1 MSNNDY
7 TYNVLIARFR
17 DFVEGHY
24 ILKRFTHGQI
34 ADADLA
40 KNNLYP
46 WLHVVPEGINFSE
59 GTKAY
64 NFSVMIAD
72 LPREKEE
79 KNTYQAEVISDCLQI
94 FSDLIATI
102 ENGTLFGRDVVL
114 GTPVNVEAFIQEQS
128 NSLTGVE
135 GSITINVD
143 YNWNAC
149 DVPANFNPFT
159 PITGEPPT
167 FSPLHFDNSLN
178 LDGNSVTLDNDIDE
192 PGNTYYYG
200 TNSEGVKGWYALPS
214 GNTFTCNDVDAC
226 PTILG
231 MLQDITDLQNDK
243 ANSGDLGAVAFSND
257 YNDLDN
263 LPAVVLTAPNLDTQR
278 SAGLGNEYNIGDVV
292 HYAGNIY
299 RCLAT
304 NSGIIPTDPVYW
316 ALVGPGYPTR
326 QNIID
331 YNATTGDAQIINKPN
346 LFSGDYDDLTNKPA
360 LAAVATSGDYN
371 DLDNLPS
378 LFSGDY
384 GDLTNAPTLATVATT
399 GDYNDLL
406 NTPDLSGYGDM
417 LKSTYD
423 VDNDGVVDMAKK
435 EVVEVINKTGATLT
449 KGTICYIK
457 TTSSSGTHPEVLKA
471 NANSEATSSKT
482 MGAIYED
489 LPNNQ
494 VGFLVT
500 SGEVRNL
507 DTSAYNTGSMLWLA
521 TTDGQVTTTPPAE
534 PNHAVFIGHVTRSQN
549 VNGRV
554 LYAIQNGYELTEIHG
569 VLCPSP
575 ATNDVL
581 KYDGSLWVNSA
592 LTKSDVGLANVD
604 NTSDANKPISTA
616 TQNALNG
623 KAAVNSGRSI
633 LQVTYAGSGLTAGQ
647 VTFANFSNI
656 AGSATEA
663 PRRLPLPIACT
674 LSNFYILTSSTQP
687 ASGTLVLTIR
697 KNSADTALVIT
708 VASNSVAGVY
718 ANTANNATFVAGDL
732 MCIRFNNNATAT
744 SAGFTS
750 FSCLMSI

>member
-167 FSPLHFDNSLN
+167 FSPLHFNDSLN
-178 LDGNSVTLDNDIDE
+178 LDGNSVTLDNDIE
-192 PGNTYYYG
+192 APGNTYYYG

-214 GNTFTCNDVDAC
+214 GSSFTCDDVATC
-226 PTILG
+226 STIVD
-231 MLQDITDLQNDK
+231 MLADIANK
-243 ANSGDLGAVAFSND
+243 ANSADLGAVAFSND

-331 YNATTGDAQIINKPN
+331 YNATTGDAQIINKPT

-457 TTSSSGTHPEVLKA
+457 TVGSSGTHPEVLKA
-471 NANSEATSSKT
+471 NASSEATSSKT
-482 MGAIYED
+482 MGAIYVD

-507 DTSAYNTGSMLWLA
+507 DTSAYNTGAMLWLA

-549 VNGRV
+549 GNGRV
-554 LYAIQNGYELTEIHG
+554 LYAIQNGYELNEIHG
-569 VLCPSP
+569 VQCPSP

-592 LTKSDVGLANVD
+592 LSKSDVGLANVD

-616 TQNALNG
+616 TQTALDTKISVSKSLISGNHG
-623 KAAVNSGRSI
+623 NS
-633 LQVTYAGSGLTAGQ
+633 VVTAGGTSYSGFYGG
-647 VTFANFSNI
+647 TFVNI
-656 AGSATEA
+656 ATEFQ
-663 PRRLPLPIACT
+663 RRT
-674 LSNFYILTSSTQP
+674 LIPAAGTLKNWAMNVGNQP
-687 ASGTLVLTIR
+687 ATGALVFTLR
-697 KNSADTALVIT
+697 KNAVDTAYTIT
-708 VASNSVAGVY
+708 VAANSVTGIFPSTPNGNSLAVVY
-718 ANTANNATFVAGDL
+718 GD
-732 MCIRFNNNATAT
+732 IISFKAQNFATAST
-744 SAGFTS
+744 GAIVLS
-750 FSCLMSI
+750 SIILEI

>member
-72 LPREKEE
+72 LPREKED

-102 ENGTLFGRDVVL
+102 ENGTLFGREVVL

-167 FSPLHFDNSLN
+167 FSPLHFNDSLN
-178 LDGNSVTLDNDIDE
+178 LDGNSVTLDNDVE
-192 PGNTYYYG
+192 LPGNTFYYG
-200 TNSEGVKGWYALPS
+200 TNSEGIKGWYALPS
-214 GNTFTCNDVDAC
+214 GSSFTCADVDAC
-226 PTILG
+226 PTIVA
-231 MLQDITDLQNDK
+231 MLADIANK
-243 ANSGDLGAVAFSND
+243 ANSADLGAVAFSND

-263 LPAVVLTAPNLDTQR
+263 LPAIVLTAPNIDSQR
-278 SAGLGNEYNIGDVV
+278 SAELGNEYQVGDVV
-292 HYAGNIY
+292 HSGGNIY

-304 NSGIIPTDPVYW
+304 NSGIAVTDPAYW
-316 ALVGPGYPTR
+316 VLIGPGYPTR
-326 QNIID
+326 QTIID
-331 YNATTGDAQIINKPN
+331 YNGTTGDAQIINKP
-346 LFSGDYDDLTNKPA
+346 T

-371 DLDNLPS
+371 DL
-378 LFSGDY
+378 
-384 GDLTNAPTLATVATT
+384 TNTPALALVATT

-457 TTSSSGTHPEVLKA
+457 STSSSGTHPEVLKA

-489 LPNNQ
+489 LPNDE

-507 DTSAYNTGSMLWLA
+507 DTSAYTTGALLWLA

-534 PNHAVFIGHVTRSQN
+534 PNHTVFIGHVTRAQN
-549 VNGRV
+549 TNGRV
-554 LYAIQNGYELTEIHG
+554 LYAIQNGYELTELHG
-569 VLCPSP
+569 VQCPSP

-581 KYDGSLWVNSA
+581 KYDGTLWVNGTLS
-592 LTKSDVGLANVD
+592 KSDVGLANVD

-616 TQNALNG
+616 TQTALDTKISVS
-623 KAAVNSGRSI
+623 KAVISGNHGGATVAAGATTYSGFYGGTF
-633 LQVTYAGSGLTAGQ
+633 VTLAQEFGRRTLIPTAG
-647 VTFANFSNI
+647 
-656 AGSATEA
+656 
-663 PRRLPLPIACT
+663 T
-674 LSNFYILTSSTQP
+674 LKNWAMQIGAQP
-687 ASGTLVLTIR
+687 ATGALTITLR
-697 KNSADTALVIT
+697 KNAVDTSYIIT
-708 VASNSVAGVY
+708 VAQGSASGVFPSTPNSNSLAVAYGDIISY
-718 ANTANNATFVAGDL
+718 KAFNA
-732 MCIRFNNNATAT
+732 ATTT
-744 SAGFTS
+744 SGTIVLSAII
-750 FSCLMSI
+750 LEI